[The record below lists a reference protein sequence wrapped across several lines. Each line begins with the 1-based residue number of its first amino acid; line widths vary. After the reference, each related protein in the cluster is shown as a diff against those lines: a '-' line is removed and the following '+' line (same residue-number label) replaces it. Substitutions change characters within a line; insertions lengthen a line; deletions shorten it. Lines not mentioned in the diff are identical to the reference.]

1 MDEFGVLT
9 ERFGLKPQGK
19 SAPMASSKRP
29 TGVGGSQP
37 GINSFNH
44 PKSSSQNGSRSHQH
58 SDSDFDGIFSPSN
71 NKKTQNFGGLGDG
84 IDDIFGPGA
93 KSNTSKGSSFDYDS
107 IFGGSN
113 RPVSKPA
120 SNNDYVDDIFGVMP
134 EKKGVGVD
142 DLLDK
147 IGGLNSS
154 TSNKSSSNVK
164 KAPDFDELIPGFGGS
179 SSSKNG
185 RASNKSPKPTATTN
199 KPAAASH
206 DDPFLVFETTSRA
219 ASSESFFDSLEQ
231 INKWNNS
238 KGTRDSSGAS
248 PILRPP
254 PKATNVSYSNKVN
267 SSNVS
272 SIDELEEF
280 AMGKMQNNATRKANI
295 NTGDTKRN
303 LAAKINK
310 NKGGPAA
317 RVNQSNGVDDLES
330 FFGTGSR
337 SSSVPKSRASN
348 MDNTFDHQLN
358 DKGRSGVSQGVSH
371 GVPPVSSASA
381 KKPSAATSFDDLSLI
396 FGGSPTSE
404 FQEIEGESEERRKAR
419 LQRHQRTQERSLKAL
434 ADMNQR
440 DHQTKMEQEERHRIA
455 DYTDVQIKR
464 WAAGKEANMRALLS
478 SLQDVLWPECGW
490 EPVSITDMISST
502 SVKKVYRK
510 ATLCIHP
517 DKVQQ
522 KGATLE
528 QKYIAE
534 KVFDILKAAWTK
546 FNAEELS

>member
-19 SAPMASSKRP
+19 SAPMASSKRA
-29 TGVGGSQP
+29 TGVGGSQI
-37 GINSFNH
+37 GNNSFNNT
-44 PKSSSQNGSRSHQH
+44 KSSSQNGSRSHQH
-58 SDSDFDGIFSPSN
+58 SDFDLDGIFSPSN

-84 IDDIFGPGA
+84 IDDIFSPSA
-93 KSNTSKGSSFDYDS
+93 NTASNGSSFDYDS

-120 SNNDYVDDIFGVMP
+120 SNNAFVDDIFGEMP
-134 EKKGVGVD
+134 ERNGVGVD

-164 KAPDFDELIPGFGGS
+164 KSPDFDELIPGFGGNS
-179 SSSKNG
+179 SSNNG
-185 RASNKSPKPTATTN
+185 RASNKSSKPTATSN

-206 DDPFLVFETTSRA
+206 DDPFLVFETTSSA

-231 INKWNNS
+231 ISKSNNS
-238 KGTRDSSGAS
+238 
-248 PILRPP
+248 
-254 PKATNVSYSNKVN
+254 KVN

-280 AMGKMQNNATRKANI
+280 AMGQVQNNAARKANV
-295 NTGDTKRN
+295 NTGETKRN

-310 NKGGPAA
+310 GKGGPTAK
-317 RVNQSNGVDDLES
+317 VNQSNHADDLES
-330 FFGTGSR
+330 FFDTGFR
-337 SSSVPKSRASN
+337 SNSVPKSRASN
-348 MDNTFDHQLN
+348 MDDMFDHQMN
-358 DKGRSGVSQGVSH
+358 NKGRSGASQGVSP
-371 GVPPVSSASA
+371 GSSASA
-381 KKPSAATSFDDLSLI
+381 NKPSLVTSFDDLSLM
-396 FGGSPTSE
+396 FGGSPAPE
-404 FQEIEGESEERRKAR
+404 FQEIEGETEDRRKAR
-419 LQRHQRTQERSLKAL
+419 LQRHQRTQERALKAL

-440 DHQTKMEQEERHRIA
+440 DHQTKMEQEERRRIA
-455 DYTDVQIKR
+455 DCTDVQIKR
-464 WAAGKEANMRALLS
+464 WAAGKETNLRALLS

-490 EPVSITDMISST
+490 ESVSITDMITST

-522 KGATLE
+522 KGASLE

-534 KVFDILKAAWTK
+534 KVFDILKEAWTK
-546 FNAEELS
+546 FNKEELS

>member
-29 TGVGGSQP
+29 TGVGGSQI
-37 GINSFNH
+37 GNNSFNQ

-58 SDSDFDGIFSPSN
+58 SDFDLDGVFSPSN
-71 NKKTQNFGGLGDG
+71 KKKTQNFGGLGDG
-84 IDDIFGPGA
+84 IDDIFSPSA
-93 KSNTSKGSSFDYDS
+93 NASNGSSFDYDS

-120 SNNDYVDDIFGVMP
+120 STNAFVDDIFGEMP
-134 EKKGVGVD
+134 ERNGVGVD

-154 TSNKSSSNVK
+154 SSNKSSSSNVK
-164 KAPDFDELIPGFGGS
+164 KSPDFDELIPGFGGS
-179 SSSKNG
+179 SSSNNG
-185 RASNKSPKPTATTN
+185 RASNKSSKPTTTSN
-199 KPAAASH
+199 KPAATSH
-206 DDPFLVFETTSRA
+206 DDPFLVFETISSA

-231 INKWNNS
+231 ISKSNNS
-238 KGTRDSSGAS
+238 KGTSDGSVAS

-254 PKATNVSYSNKVN
+254 PKATNVTYSNKVR

-280 AMGKMQNNATRKANI
+280 AMGQVQNNATRKANV

-310 NKGGPAA
+310 GKGGPTAK
-317 RVNQSNGVDDLES
+317 VNQSNGVDDLES
-330 FFGTGSR
+330 FFDTGFR
-337 SSSVPKSRASN
+337 SNSVPKSRASN
-348 MDNTFDHQLN
+348 MDDMFDHQMN
-358 DKGRSGVSQGVSH
+358 NKGRSGASQGVSP
-371 GVPPVSSASA
+371 GSSASA
-381 KKPSAATSFDDLSLI
+381 NKPSLVTSFDDLSLI
-396 FGGSPTSE
+396 FGGSPAPE
-404 FQEIEGESEERRKAR
+404 FQEIEGETEDRRKAR
-419 LQRHQRTQERSLKAL
+419 LQRHQRTQERALKAL

-440 DHQTKMEQEERHRIA
+440 DHQTKMEQEERRRIA
-455 DYTDVQIKR
+455 DCTDVQIKR
-464 WAAGKEANMRALLS
+464 WAAGKETNLRALLS

-490 EPVSITDMISST
+490 ESVSITDMITST

-534 KVFDILKAAWTK
+534 KVFDILKEAWTK
-546 FNAEELS
+546 FNKEELS